1 MYFLVIFTYDKLNDA
16 NWMKRKPK
24 KNTHHLALVVLCLN
38 NVGKCNRWFFRGAAR
53 RGVKVRNSYNFANR
67 WQNAGEKIRYYIL
80 VLLIH
85 CYCFGFCSLQRF
97 ICFSIYY
104 CSTKCIHCSC
114 QSPSRFLS
122 HMSNMFQPSLVQ
134 AHPFKIESIV
144 QRSNSFFLKPNFS
157 QLTW

>member
-1 MYFLVIFTYDKLNDA
+1 MTSWTMRIEWKEN
-16 NWMKRKPK
+16 PK
-24 KNTHHLALVVLCLN
+24 KTPIIWPLLFCAWTMLENAIDDFSV
-38 NVGKCNRWFFRGAAR
+38 AR

>member
-1 MYFLVIFTYDKLNDA
+1 MTSWTMRIEWKEN
-16 NWMKRKPK
+16 PK
-24 KNTHHLALVVLCLN
+24 KTPIIWPLLFCAWTMLENAIDDFSV
-38 NVGKCNRWFFRGAAR
+38 AR

-67 WQNAGEKIRYYIL
+67 WQNTAEKIRYYIL
-80 VLLIH
+80 VLFIH
-85 CYCFGFCSLQRF
+85 CYCFGFCTLQWF

-104 CSTKCIHCSC
+104 CSTKCIHCCC

-144 QRSNSFFLKPNFS
+144 QRSNSFFLKPKFS
-157 QLTW
+157 QLTR

>member
-1 MYFLVIFTYDKLNDA
+1 MTSWTMRIEWKEN
-16 NWMKRKPK
+16 PK
-24 KNTHHLALVVLCLN
+24 KTPIIWPLLFCAWTMLENAIDDFSV
-38 NVGKCNRWFFRGAAR
+38 AR

-144 QRSNSFFLKPNFS
+144 QRPIVFFLKPKFS
-157 QLTW
+157 QLTR